1 MGLARRMPRTLRA
14 QLILASAATLVLMS
28 VLLLWGAQ
36 SAMKA
41 ALQEQFDRQLDV
53 ARPLLVAALAPL
65 MAARDHAAVNEVA
78 RQSVSAHG
86 LAFLEVLDAEG
97 RIVATTSRPAG
108 DNGTTATE
116 ATLELEGQTYG
127 QVRFGVHTEGLNAA
141 LYKVTRNSLLIGA
154 LVLGVGLVL
163 MVGLTTWLTAHL
175 QALAQAS
182 RQLAKGDAVGRIS
195 TGTGPSE
202 LRQLADAFNQMT
214 EALQDRLQ
222 ALEDSERRQR
232 SLVDALAEGVVFQ
245 DAQDRILACNDAAP
259 RILGVTRDQLLGL
272 DSFDAQ
278 WEARHPDGQPFR
290 PEDHPSIRALRT
302 GQPQR
307 GVLMRVQRAEQFDA
321 WISINSEPLRRPGE
335 SLPYATVTSFS
346 DVSAEVR
353 ARLALEELNT
363 ELESRVTRRTAELEA
378 ARDAAE
384 QANRAKSDFLSR
396 MSHELRTPL
405 NAILGFAQVLRA
417 RSGELPPHTAEPLH
431 HIEAAGWHLLEM
443 INEVLDLARI
453 ESGRMSVSLESVD
466 LAELLQQALRAIE
479 PVARRKGVKLTTE
492 LALPAPCWV
501 HADRTRTR
509 QVLDNLLSN
518 AVKYNR
524 PQGTVTARL
533 EAGSEGRVAVSI
545 TDTGRGLFP
554 DQIERLFEPF
564 TRFVAPGEG
573 IEGTGIG
580 LLITKRLL
588 EAMGGAL
595 SVQSQ
600 PGAGSCFRFE
610 LARTSAPTP
619 AVPAPPQAENPTG
632 SPAPQR
638 TRTVVYV
645 EDNPSN
651 VAVFRQVLAL
661 RPAIELL
668 TAGDGVSGLALVRA
682 HRPDLVVIDIDLPG
696 MDGLELCRR
705 LRADTHTS
713 GIPLVALSAN
723 AMPRDIERGREAG
736 FVAYLTKPMDVPAL
750 IAQLDR
756 LLGDA

>member
-65 MAARDHAAVNEVA
+65 MAARDHAAVNEVV
-78 RQSVSAHG
+78 RQSVSSHG

-97 RIVATTSRPAG
+97 RIVAAASRPAER
-108 DNGTTATE
+108 NGTTATQ
-116 ATLELEGQTYG
+116 ATLELEGQPYG
-127 QVRFGVHTEGLNAA
+127 QVRFGVHTAGLNAA
-141 LYKVTRNSLLIGA
+141 LYTVTRNSLLIGA

-175 QALAQAS
+175 RALAQAS
-182 RQLAKGDAVGRIS
+182 RQLARGDAVGHIPA
-195 TGTGPSE
+195 TTGPSE
-202 LRQLADAFNQMT
+202 LRQLAEAFNQMT
-214 EALQDRLQ
+214 QALQDRLQ
-222 ALEDSERRQR
+222 ALEASERRQR
-232 SLVDALAEGVVFQ
+232 SLVDELET
-245 DAQDRILACNDAAP
+245 LN
-259 RILGVTRDQLLGL
+259 
-272 DSFDAQ
+272 
-278 WEARHPDGQPFR
+278 
-290 PEDHPSIRALRT
+290 
-302 GQPQR
+302 
-307 GVLMRVQRAEQFDA
+307 
-321 WISINSEPLRRPGE
+321 
-335 SLPYATVTSFS
+335 
-346 DVSAEVR
+346 
-353 ARLALEELNT
+353 ARLEE
-363 ELESRVTRRTAELEA
+363 RVARRTAELEA
-378 ARDAAE
+378 ARDTAE

-417 RSGELPPHTAEPLH
+417 RSQDLPVQAAEPLR

-453 ESGRMSVSLESVD
+453 ESGHMSVSLESVD
-466 LAELLQQALRAIE
+466 LAELLHQALQAAE
-479 PVARRKGVKLTTE
+479 PVARRKGVKLHADV
-492 LALPAPCWV
+492 ALPAPCWV

-509 QVLDNLLSN
+509 QVMDNLLSN

-524 PQGTVTARL
+524 PQGEVTARI
-533 EAGSEGRVAVSI
+533 EAGADGRVAVSI
-545 TDTGRGLFP
+545 TDTGRGLSA

-580 LLITKRLL
+580 LLITKRLV
-588 EAMGGAL
+588 EAMGGQL
-595 SVQSQ
+595 GVQSQ
-600 PGAGSCFRFE
+600 PGVGSCFRFE
-610 LARTSAPTP
+610 LPGASAPAP
-619 AVPAPPQAENPTG
+619 AVPAALVTHEA
-632 SPAPQR
+632 PAVVPRR

-651 VAVFRQVLAL
+651 VAVFRQVLGL
-661 RPAIELL
+661 RPGIELL
-668 TAGDGVSGLALVRA
+668 TAGDGVTGLALVRA

-705 LRADTHTS
+705 LRADPQTGH
-713 GIPLVALSAN
+713 IPLVALSAN

-736 FVAYLTKPMDVPAL
+736 FAAYLTKPMDVPAL
-750 IAQLDR
+750 IAQLDH
-756 LLGDA
+756 LLLDT